1 MDDLLKRGTDEAQ
14 QNPPLRAQLAANI
27 RLLQQLQAL
36 TSAILEISSELD
48 LNTVL
53 QRIADIAREFA
64 GASYTA
70 VGIVNLS
77 GIITSFITSG
87 ISQEERE
94 QIGSLPR
101 GHGLLG
107 ILIKQGQPLRVR
119 DMSLDPRHS
128 GFPSHH
134 PPMTSLLGLPISL
147 KGRVVG
153 DLYLT
158 DKMGA
163 DEFSVED
170 EWWMTLFTQQA
181 AVAIEN
187 ANLHKKTRVASQ
199 RAQTLAELTS
209 ALNRA
214 TEPHALFEQITQAAC
229 RLLELPAAALYLLNT
244 PRTRFELQAQ
254 VGLSQTTPDQ
264 SFLPLEAS
272 IAAQVLASEQ
282 PVAVYDTQSLAKI
295 YFLPMASGVG
305 PRALLVVPIL
315 QHEQPVSGVIE
326 VYAHDP
332 RFFSQEE
339 VALLEA
345 FAGQAALALERV
357 RLYQQKE
364 EFLSMTAHDLRAPLT
379 AIKMSAGLLEASLP
393 AASPQPL
400 LQLVANIHRNSE
412 RLNNMLE
419 DLLDLTRLEQGQLP
433 LNLDDLELGEVVRAT
448 VQTLIPLFESKHQK
462 LQLVQPTEAI
472 LVRLDRRR
480 FEQILVNL
488 LTNAHKYTPD
498 SGQMTISFEP
508 TLAAQQVKLGITDN
522 GPGIPPDE
530 QERIFDRYYRRVQHE
545 RSGKITG
552 SGLGLPI
559 ARRLTELHG
568 GKLEV
573 ESAVGQG
580 STFWLELP
588 LLANA
593 D

>member
-1 MDDLLKRGTDEAQ
+1 MGDVLRSGADKVQSTL
-14 QNPPLRAQLAANI
+14 PPRAQVAADI

-64 GASYTA
+64 GATYAA
-70 VGIVNLS
+70 VGIVNPA

-87 ISQEERE
+87 LSKEQRE
-94 QIGSLPR
+94 QTGALPR

-107 ILIKQGQPLRVR
+107 ILIEQGQPLRVR
-119 DMSLDPRHS
+119 DMSKDPRQS
-128 GFPSHH
+128 GFPPHH

-147 KGRVVG
+147 KGRIVG

-158 DKMGA
+158 DKIGA
-163 DEFSVED
+163 EEFSVED
-170 EWWMTLFTQQA
+170 EWWMSLFTQQA

-187 ANLHKKTRVASQ
+187 ANLHKKTREARQ

-209 ALNRA
+209 ALNQA
-214 TEPHALFEQITQAAC
+214 IEPQALFQQITQAAC
-229 RLLELPAAALYLLNT
+229 RLLELPAAALYLLNIE
-244 PRTRFELQAQ
+244 RNRFELQAQ
-254 VGLSQTTPDQ
+254 MGLSQTRPDET
-264 SFLPLEAS
+264 FLPLEGS
-272 IAAQVLASEQ
+272 VAAQVLATDQ
-282 PVAVYDTQSLAKI
+282 PIAVCDTQSLAEI
-295 YFLPMASGVG
+295 YFLPMANGVR
-305 PRALLVVPIL
+305 PRALLVVPIH
-315 QHEQPVSGVIE
+315 QHHQPLRGVIE
-326 VYAHDP
+326 VYAVEP
-332 RFFSQEE
+332 REFSLEE

-345 FAGQAALALERV
+345 FAGPSALVLERV

-379 AIKMSAGLLEASLP
+379 AIKMSAGLLEANLP
-393 AASPQPL
+393 GDLPQPL
-400 LQLVANIHRNSE
+400 LQLVANINRNSE
-412 RLNNMLE
+412 RLNTMLE

-433 LNLDDLELGEVVRAT
+433 LNLTDLELGEVVTAT
-448 VQTLIPLFESKHQK
+448 VQTLTPLFESKHQK
-462 LQLVQPTEAI
+462 LRLVWPTGAI
-472 LVRLDRRR
+472 KVRLDRRR

-498 SGQMTISFEP
+498 NGQVTISFELTP
-508 TLAAQQVKLGITDN
+508 KQIKLGISDN

-530 QERIFDRYYRRVQHE
+530 QGRVFDRYYRRAQHE
-545 RSGKITG
+545 QGSEISG

-568 GKLEV
+568 GKLWV
-573 ESAVGQG
+573 ESVVGQG

-588 LLANA
+588 ILAKAN
-593 D
+593 